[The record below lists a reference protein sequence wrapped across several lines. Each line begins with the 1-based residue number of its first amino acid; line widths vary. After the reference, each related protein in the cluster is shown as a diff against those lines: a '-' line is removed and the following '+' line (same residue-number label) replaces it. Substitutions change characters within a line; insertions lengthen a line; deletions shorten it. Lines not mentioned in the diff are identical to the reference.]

1 MCVAQLMM
9 KMAETTAK
17 LTLPLPDQF
26 GSLFGKYAD
35 KDAKMTKGSSFLNSL
50 KLLVLAGGPEHKV
63 LYKVDM

>member
-50 KLLVLAGGPEHKV
+50 KSEAGGPEHKV